1 MAIRDAERCAELAKL
16 ASFVALHIVSSI
28 LCPSI
33 VATQRGNFRKLA
45 CELYD
50 PTAWQISAGLRAH
63 GRDRKHVYRITQRPI
78 QAHCKLVTLF
88 CMR

>member
-63 GRDRKHVYRITQRPI
+63 GRDANTFTESHNARSKHT
-78 QAHCKLVTLF
+78 ASS
-88 CMR
+88 